1 MSSVCGGGFL
11 PLKSILFDG
20 GRKGL
25 ACENADKARVIA
37 ELSYKEYELAK
48 GTSRETEKAEELSK
62 NTKIM
67 QGSSETCSEIDSSL
81 FRTKLVIAIFD

>member
-20 GRKGL
+20 GRK
-25 ACENADKARVIA
+25 

-81 FRTKLVIAIFD
+81 FRTKLVLIFIAIFD